1 MHVMSRNLPI
11 DAVLFNLDGT
21 LLHTSPGIGSALN
34 CALTDHNIP
43 SLSLDLMKTLIGGG
57 STLLVER
64 ALTLHGFSGWS
75 HTHDKVLRHY
85 EAHYRSV
92 CHGLNGNLMALR
104 PGVEA
109 TLDDL
114 RQMGIKLGVVTSTE
128 RQFATP
134 LLQRSGLSAWVD
146 LVVDG
151 DTLAQRKP
159 HAAPL
164 LHACEVLAVEPAHTL
179 HVGGSANDAMAAQAA
194 GMPMV
199 CASRGYSADHALP
212 RLQVIDDLDELP
224 RLIGGPRSWRGSG
237 SVRAPHQQDDSAGL
251 WN

>member
-1 MHVMSRNLPI
+1 MHVMSRNLPV

-34 CALTDHNIP
+34 RALADHGIP
-43 SLSLDLMKTLIGGG
+43 QLSLDLTRSLIGGG
-57 STLLVER
+57 SMLLVER
-64 ALTLHGFSGWS
+64 ALTLHGFAGWS
-75 HTHDKVLRHY
+75 HTHDKVLRDYETHY
-85 EAHYRSV
+85 HAV
-92 CHGLNGNLMALR
+92 CHRRYGHLTELR

-114 RQMGIKLGVVTSTE
+114 RQMGLKLGVVTSTE
-128 RQFATP
+128 KQFAMP

-151 DTLAQRKP
+151 DALAQRKP

-164 LHACEVLAVEPAHTL
+164 LHACDALAVEPAHTL
-179 HVGGSANDAMAAQAA
+179 HVGGSANDAKAAQAA

-199 CASRGYSADHALP
+199 CASHGYGTNHALP

-224 RLIGGPRSWRGSG
+224 QLISGRRSWRGS
-237 SVRAPHQQDDSAGL
+237 SSAPAMHRPDDQAGA